1 MLTPPEQFGIIEK
14 GVYRSDMLH
23 PSHFS
28 FIKALQLKTALVL
41 SPEVP
46 TRAVLNFLEDNN
58 IKLVNFFFYNFL
70 PSFYY
75 LILRYKGSFRSKY
88 LETES
93 RMATC

>member
-46 TRAVLNFLEDNN
+46 TRAVLNFLEENN
-58 IKLVNFFFYNFL
+58 IKLVIFHQFFL
-70 PSFYY
+70 HSFYF
-75 LILRYKGSFRSKY
+75 LLLNFT
-88 LETES
+88 L
-93 RMATC
+93 